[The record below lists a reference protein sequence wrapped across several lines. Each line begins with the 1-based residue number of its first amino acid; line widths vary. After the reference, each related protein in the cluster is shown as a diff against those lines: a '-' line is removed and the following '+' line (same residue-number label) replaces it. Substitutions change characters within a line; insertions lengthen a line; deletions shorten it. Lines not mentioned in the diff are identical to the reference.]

1 MAKHSFE
8 FKKKVVLEY
17 LDDKGGFTYLSK
29 KYGLG
34 SKTQLR
40 SWINAYK
47 MFGDEGLMRSRKKE
61 KYSFEIKLSI
71 VELYLSSEISY
82 QDLAIQEGIS
92 NPSMI
97 CNWVSRFRAAGPDAL
112 KPRKKGRKRKLDKPK
127 IDNKAQEAEERI
139 VDTSAEH
146 VKELEDELLKLRIEN
161 AFFKRTEETAF
172 RGRGKNERTAL
183 VINSLRGEFKLKD
196 LLSYTGMPKAT
207 YMYWQKRLDRENP
220 DKEIEKKIL
229 EIRETHKHYGYRRVT
244 GELRN
249 HGYYV
254 NKKKVQRI
262 MQKLV
267 LQVTSFTRKS
277 RKYSSYK
284 GKVGTV
290 APNRIRR
297 RFNTCIPHQK
307 ITTDTTEFKYYEI
320 NAKGQMTM
328 RKLYLDPFMD
338 MCNGEIISYGIDKK
352 PSAKNVMDAL
362 EQAIAITSDCKFR
375 RTFHS
380 DQGWAYQMKAY
391 SHRLKE
397 ERIFQ
402 SMSRKGNCHD
412 NAVMEN
418 FFGLLKQEIYYGAT
432 YYSYDELKSEIE
444 RYIKYYNEQRIKE
457 KLGWLSPVQYRLRL
471 LAA

>member
-1 MAKHSFE
+1 
-8 FKKKVVLEY
+8 
-17 LDDKGGFTYLSK
+17 
-29 KYGLG
+29 
-34 SKTQLR
+34 
-40 SWINAYK
+40 
-47 MFGDEGLMRSRKKE
+47 
-61 KYSFEIKLSI
+61 
-71 VELYLSSEISY
+71 
-82 QDLAIQEGIS
+82 
-92 NPSMI
+92 
-97 CNWVSRFRAAGPDAL
+97 
-112 KPRKKGRKRKLDKPK
+112 
-127 IDNKAQEAEERI
+127 
-139 VDTSAEH
+139 
-146 VKELEDELLKLRIEN
+146 
-161 AFFKRTEETAF
+161 
-172 RGRGKNERTAL
+172 
-183 VINSLRGEFKLKD
+183 
-196 LLSYTGMPKAT
+196 MPKAT

-220 DKEIEKKIL
+220 DKEIEEKIL

-249 HGYYV
+249 QGYYV

-328 RKLYLDPFMD
+328 HKLYLDPFMD
-338 MCNGEIISYGIDKK
+338 MCNGEIISYAIDKN

-418 FFGLLKQEIYYGAT
+418 FFGLLKQEIYYGVT